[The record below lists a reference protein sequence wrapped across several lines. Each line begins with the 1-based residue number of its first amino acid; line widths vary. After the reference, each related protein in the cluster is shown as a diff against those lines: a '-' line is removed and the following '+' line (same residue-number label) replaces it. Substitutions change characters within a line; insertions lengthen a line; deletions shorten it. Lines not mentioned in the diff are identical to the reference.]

1 MKKIRSFFED
11 LVSLFYPNSCGICG
25 KNLLKDEDT
34 LCILCLYKIPK
45 TNCFKK
51 KENSV
56 SQIFW
61 GRVQIENAAALY
73 QFHKEGSIQKLI
85 YQLKY
90 EDGKSTGIFLGKQIG
105 YAIKESP
112 FFCNLDYIIPV
123 PLHPKKEK
131 LRGYNQSKY
140 IVKGIQEIISIEVNN
155 NLLMRTENTDS
166 QTRKKRFSRW
176 ENMMNS
182 FRLKQTDQLQNKHI
196 LLVDDVVTTGATLE
210 ACAQKLLAVKGVKV
224 SIITIAVV

>member
-1 MKKIRSFFED
+1 MKKLYVYFVCTKFQRQIA
-11 LVSLFYPNSCGICG
+11 
-25 KNLLKDEDT
+25 LKR
-34 LCILCLYKIPK
+34 
-45 TNCFKK
+45 KK
-51 KENSV
+51 NSV

-61 GRVQIENAAALY
+61 GRIQIENAAALY

-105 YAIKESP
+105 YAIKESL

-131 LRGYNQSKY
+131 IRGYNQGKY
-140 IVKGIQEIISIEVNN
+140 IAKGIQEIINIEVNN
-155 NLLMRTENTDS
+155 KLLIRIENTDS

-176 ENMMNS
+176 KNMMNS

-210 ACAQKLLAVKGVKV
+210 ACAQKLLEITGLKV
-224 SIITIAVV
+224 SIITITVV